1 MARIRVMA
9 KTKESDF
16 EKTAPVLGEEDE
28 TTLAAIDEGLRD
40 VKSGRTVSVEQVR
53 ELLPKWISAS
63 SSRKE
68 R

>member
-1 MARIRVMA
+1 MD
-9 KTKESDF
+9 KTKESEF
-16 EKTAPVLGEEDE
+16 EKPAPILEEEDE
-28 TTLAAIDEGLRD
+28 VTLAAIDEGIQD
-40 VKSGRTVSVEQVR
+40 AKSGRTVSVEQVR